1 MRCGSMD
8 YGWYGLAGF
17 FAVVFAVLS
26 VVGFADLLHLWN
38 WDNWRHLYASQLVAL
53 TCGLIFAVFLA
64 KVLATAVHVCA
75 TCWKLHK
82 YRKLIQTVLQDQE
95 QGGLASGQR
104 GGEVRKVLICHA
116 SVGAGHKRAA
126 EALAA
131 TIHRL
136 DSSVEVR
143 VVDLMQTPYADRT
156 LIYFYK
162 DWYLRLVGGETFCGQ
177 IGTLCVGFFFDRAN
191 SVHNSFTGG
200 GTVQRRITQSFLLNF
215 LQLVCDFNP
224 DVVVHTH
231 FLAPELLASLRRKHG
246 LKVPHVTVVTDM
258 DVHAWWYQQP
268 TDHYFVPREM
278 AKHQL
283 TSDGVP
289 VGDVTISGIPI
300 MPQFLDTLTAIE
312 PLDTSQRRRRLLS
325 QMDAYLNP
333 ELFTDGHRPLVVQ
346 MSTGRSVQDVF
357 EGLLLLETPISLVVV
372 CGRQADVSSKLEQV
386 KIPSRHRVSLLGFTG
401 CIHELLAVADIVV
414 TKPGGLITSEALA
427 CGLMMVVVD
436 PYPGQEERNA
446 SMLLEEG
453 AGIWIWDYRD
463 MRPKLDKVLTAPPS
477 SRASLADYKQNARR
491 IARPDAAF
499 KVSKYVLS
507 SKPFERMMRDDSEQ
521 AEASFR
527 EDSGLLPPSSS
538 HTSSYSERSHNLR
551 APQRAPTF
559 LELAFEEETPKHR
572 RSVTA
577 PPRMTMQVLDL
588 MQAMDSKVAP
598 HLEDNE
604 EESDEDDSDEEE
616 DGHNGQV

>member
-1 MRCGSMD
+1 
-8 YGWYGLAGF
+8 
-17 FAVVFAVLS
+17 
-26 VVGFADLLHLWN
+26 
-38 WDNWRHLYASQLVAL
+38 
-53 TCGLIFAVFLA
+53 
-64 KVLATAVHVCA
+64 
-75 TCWKLHK
+75 
-82 YRKLIQTVLQDQE
+82 
-95 QGGLASGQR
+95 
-104 GGEVRKVLICHA
+104 ICHA

-312 PLDTSQRRRRLLS
+312 P
-325 QMDAYLNP
+325 
-333 ELFTDGHRPLVVQ
+333 
-346 MSTGRSVQDVF
+346 
-357 EGLLLLETPISLVVV
+357 
-372 CGRQADVSSKLEQV
+372 
-386 KIPSRHRVSLLGFTG
+386 
-401 CIHELLAVADIVV
+401 
-414 TKPGGLITSEALA
+414 
-427 CGLMMVVVD
+427 
-436 PYPGQEERNA
+436 
-446 SMLLEEG
+446 
-453 AGIWIWDYRD
+453 
-463 MRPKLDKVLTAPPS
+463 
-477 SRASLADYKQNARR
+477 
-491 IARPDAAF
+491 
-499 KVSKYVLS
+499 
-507 SKPFERMMRDDSEQ
+507 
-521 AEASFR
+521 
-527 EDSGLLPPSSS
+527 
-538 HTSSYSERSHNLR
+538 
-551 APQRAPTF
+551 
-559 LELAFEEETPKHR
+559 
-572 RSVTA
+572 
-577 PPRMTMQVLDL
+577 
-588 MQAMDSKVAP
+588 
-598 HLEDNE
+598 
-604 EESDEDDSDEEE
+604 
-616 DGHNGQV
+616 